1 MKFKV
6 LFSSVLTW
14 IRQNNVAPRASSQEW
29 IYVRSKHP
37 LQTHGW
43 GQESLFILTLTVT
56 EMARLY
62 AYLLQMSMQIKVDQK
77 YIFNR
82 QLTGNCTA
90 PSAARQLHVLNGQHW
105 MMPKKQNKGKLSILT
120 RWHIA
125 EASHWLC
132 YLTWTST
139 EMREQIPCS
148 FPQSP
153 K

>member
-14 IRQNNVAPRASSQEW
+14 IRQNNVAPRASSQER
-29 IYVRSKHP
+29 IYVRWKHP

-43 GQESLFILTLTVT
+43 GQEPLFILTLTVT

-105 MMPKKQNKGKLSILT
+105 LMPNKQNKGKLSILT
-120 RWHIA
+120 RWQHCWSITLA
-125 EASHWLC
+125 LLSHLNKHGNEGTNSMQ
-132 YLTWTST
+132 L
-139 EMREQIPCS
+139 P
-148 FPQSP
+148 P
-153 K
+153 KP